1 MVEQTA
7 AAVKEEA
14 KPIVIDSAAHRRNA
28 ERTKRDEEELKQL
41 LEEHTGVSDEK
52 EESNSE
58 TVKDTKVQAESSPE
72 QKEESKAE
80 AQEEA
85 ADDDL
90 SSEEKTFKQRYADI
104 QRYMHDKAEEHK
116 KEIEKLKVQLDSAA
130 KNELVLPKSDKEIE
144 AWSKKYPDVAG
155 IVEAIADKK
164 AQERSLD
171 IDKRLKE
178 VEELRI
184 NAKREKAEA
193 ELLTMHPDF
202 QSIREDDA
210 FHDWAKAQPKWVQDA
225 LYENLDDAKSV
236 ARVID
241 LYKADNNITTKKRD
255 TSDKDA
261 AKAVKARVRNTP
273 ETDESKTYLRESEV
287 KKMSTREY
295 EKRSDEI
302 MEAIRSGQFIYDLSK

>member
-1 MVEQTA
+1 M
-7 AAVKEEA
+7 
-14 KPIVIDSAAHRRNA
+14 
-28 ERTKRDEEELKQL
+28 
-41 LEEHTGVSDEK
+41 
-52 EESNSE
+52 
-58 TVKDTKVQAESSPE
+58 
-72 QKEESKAE
+72 
-80 AQEEA
+80 
-85 ADDDL
+85 
-90 SSEEKTFKQRYADI
+90 
-104 QRYMHDKAEEHK
+104 
-116 KEIEKLKVQLDSAA
+116 
-130 KNELVLPKSDKEIE
+130 
-144 AWSKKYPDVAG
+144 
-155 IVEAIADKK
+155 
-164 AQERSLD
+164 
-171 IDKRLKE
+171 KE

-202 QSIREDDA
+202 QSIREDDE

-287 KKMSTREY
+287 KKMSTKEY

>member
-7 AAVKEEA
+7 AATEEA
-14 KPIVIDSAAHRRNA
+14 KPIMVDSAAHRRNA
-28 ERTKRDEEELKQL
+28 ARAQRDEEELKQL
-41 LEEHTGVSDEK
+41 LEEHTGGSGQ
-52 EESNSE
+52 EEEPSSKAI
-58 TVKDTKVQAESSPE
+58 KDAPVQAKGDSK
-72 QKEESKAE
+72 QEEEPKAE
-80 AQEEA
+80 AQEETS
-85 ADDDL
+85 DDDL
-90 SSEEKTFKQRYADI
+90 SAEEKTFKQRYADI
-104 QRYMHDKAEEHK
+104 QRFMQDKAEEHK
-116 KEIEKLKVQLDSAA
+116 TEIEKLKGQLDSAA

-144 AWSKKYPDVAG
+144 TWAKKYPDVAG

-193 ELLTMHPDF
+193 ELLSMHPDF
-202 QSIREDDA
+202 QEIRSNDE
-210 FHDWAKAQPKWVQDA
+210 FHGWAKEQPKWVQDA
-225 LYENLDDAKSV
+225 LYENVDDAKSV

-241 LYKADNNITTKKRD
+241 LYKADNGITTNKRS

-273 ETDESKTYLRESEV
+273 ETEESNTYLRESQIN
-287 KKMSTREY
+287 KMSTREY

-302 MEAIRSGQFIYDLSK
+302 MEAIRSGKFIYDMSK

>member
-1 MVEQTA
+1 MVEQSTV
-7 AAVKEEA
+7 AVEKA
-14 KPIVIDSAAHRRNA
+14 KPLVVDSVAHRRNA
-28 ERTKRDEEELKQL
+28 NRAKQDEEELKKL
-41 LEEHTGVSDEK
+41 MEEHTGVSNEE
-52 EESNSE
+52 EESSGE
-58 TVKDTKVQAESSPE
+58 TVKDTKVQAESRPE